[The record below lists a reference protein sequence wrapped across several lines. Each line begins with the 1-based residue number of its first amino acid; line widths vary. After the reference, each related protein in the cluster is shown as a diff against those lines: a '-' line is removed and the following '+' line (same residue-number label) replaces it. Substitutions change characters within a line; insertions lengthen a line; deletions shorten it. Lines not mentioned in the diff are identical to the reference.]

1 MPLGGR
7 GGCGARALVPSGRG
21 ATRVCGI
28 AGIRRPEGAVDR
40 AVLARMARSLRH
52 RGPDDSGI
60 YASGPVGLAHT
71 RLSIIDLSVL
81 GRQPMAC
88 EANRFVIV
96 YNGEI
101 YNHLALR
108 TSLEDQGHTFRG
120 RSDTEVALRAYMEW
134 GESAF
139 EMFEGMFAIAIWDEQ
154 RRILQLARDR
164 FGIKPLYFGTGA
176 SGAVVF
182 GSEVKAILASGEIAP
197 ETDWAGLHE
206 YLYFDTALGSN
217 TLFRG
222 IAKVLPGQLVT
233 VLDTGITR
241 RRFASILDAVAV
253 ADDLPTARRTVQGL
267 LEDAVKSHLMS
278 DVPVGV
284 FLSGGIDSSAIVAFA
299 ARHYGSRINTYAVGF
314 DSVPIGSVN
323 ELPAARA
330 VADHFDTN
338 HHEVRVSGRDV
349 TDVMERLVRCHD
361 EPFGDAADIPLYMLC
376 EQLRG
381 EMKVVLQ
388 GDGGDEVFAGYT
400 RYAYLAHVFWLR
412 LLSRSTYWL
421 HPVARHLPGRRG
433 LRALRALGQYSR
445 ADPAMCLARLVSTEL
460 PDRPSE
466 RIFSAAVRAQLARS
480 DAFRRYRE
488 LSDRVAARDP
498 VTQMLYTDSS
508 ILLPDVYFEKVDK
521 STMAH
526 GVEVRVP
533 MVDTRLA
540 AYVFGLPRRYKVR
553 GLQKK
558 YVLREALRGIVPDSI
573 LDRPK
578 AGFGVPVSSWLRTSL
593 VDYMKSVLFDAE
605 TQDLELFDRRALELC
620 IREHVDQRRD
630 NGPLLY
636 KALNLAL
643 WCKAYRPT
651 FVGLT

>member
-1 MPLGGR
+1 
-7 GGCGARALVPSGRG
+7 
-21 ATRVCGI
+21 
-28 AGIRRPEGAVDR
+28 
-40 AVLARMARSLRH
+40 MARSLHH

-60 YASGPVGLAHT
+60 YSSGPVGLAHT
-71 RLSIIDLSVL
+71 RLSIIDLSAH
-81 GRQPMAC
+81 GHQPMVC

-108 TSLEDQGHTFRG
+108 KSLEDKGHRFRG

-134 GESAF
+134 GASAF
-139 EMFEGMFAIAIWDEQ
+139 EMFEGMFAIAVWDEQ
-154 RRILQLARDR
+154 RQLLQLARDR
-164 FGIKPLYFGTGA
+164 FGIKPLYFGHSATG
-176 SGAVVF
+176 SIVF
-182 GSEVKAILASGEIAP
+182 GSEIKAILESGEITP

-217 TLFRG
+217 TLYRG
-222 IAKVLPGQLVT
+222 VGKVLPGQLVT
-233 VLDTGITR
+233 IDDSGATCR
-241 RRFASILDAVAV
+241 HFASILDVETV
-253 ADDLPTARRTVQGL
+253 ADDPPTARRTVRAL
-267 LEDAVKSHLMS
+267 LEEAVKSHLMS

-299 ARHYGSRINTYAVGF
+299 AKHYGSRINTYAVGF
-314 DSVPIGSVN
+314 DSVPSGSAN
-323 ELPAARA
+323 ELPAART
-330 VADHFDTN
+330 VAEHFDTA
-338 HHEVRVSGRDV
+338 HHEVRISGQEV
-349 TDVMERLVRCHD
+349 TDVMEKLVRCHD
-361 EPFGDAADIPLYMLC
+361 EPFGDAANIPLYMLC

-381 EMKVVLQ
+381 EIKVVLQ

-400 RYAYLAHVFWLR
+400 RYTYLAHVFWLR

-433 LRALRALGQYSR
+433 LRTLRALGKYSR
-445 ADPAMCLARLVSTEL
+445 DDPAIGLARLVSTEL
-460 PDRPSE
+460 PDRPSD
-466 RIFSAAVRAQLARS
+466 RIFSANVRTALAHS
-480 DAFRRYRE
+480 DAFQRYRE
-488 LSDRVAARDP
+488 LSERVAAHDP
-498 VTQMLYTDSS
+498 VAQMLYTDSS

-526 GVEVRVP
+526 SVEVRVP

-540 AYVFGLPRRYKVR
+540 AYAFGLPTRYKVH

-558 YVLREALRGIVPDSI
+558 HVLREALRGIVPDSI

-593 VDYMKSVLFDAE
+593 LDYMKSVLFDAE
-605 TQDLELFDRRALELC
+605 TRRLALFDNEALELC
-620 IREHVDQRRD
+620 IREHVDGRRD

-643 WCKAYRPT
+643 WCSAYRPT
-651 FVGLT
+651 FAGST

>member
-1 MPLGGR
+1 M
-7 GGCGARALVPSGRG
+7 
-21 ATRVCGI
+21 CGI
-28 AGIRRPEGAVDR
+28 AGIRRREGAVDLG
-40 AVLARMARSLRH
+40 VLDRMAKSLRH
-52 RGPDDSGI
+52 RGPDDSGVF
-60 YASGPVGLAHT
+60 ASGPVGLAHT
-71 RLSIIDLSVL
+71 RLSIIDLSAH
-81 GRQPMAC
+81 GHQPMAC

-108 TSLEDQGHTFRG
+108 KTLEDKGHGFRG

-134 GESAF
+134 GASAF

-154 RRILQLARDR
+154 RQALHLARDR
-164 FGIKPLYFGTGA
+164 FGIKPLYFATGE

-182 GSEVKAILASGEIAP
+182 GSEIKAILASGEVAP
-197 ETDWAGLHE
+197 EVGWAGLHE

-222 IAKVLPGQLVT
+222 VGKVLPGQLVT
-233 VLDTGITR
+233 VLDTGVTR
-241 RRFASILDAVAV
+241 HRFASILDVAAV
-253 ADDLPTARRTVQGL
+253 ADDPPTARRTVRTL

-299 ARHYGSRINTYAVGF
+299 AKHYGSRINTYAVGF
-314 DSVPIGSVN
+314 DSVPVGSAN

-330 VADHFDTN
+330 VAEHFDTE
-338 HHEVRVSGRDV
+338 HHEVRISGQDV

-361 EPFGDAADIPLYMLC
+361 EPFGDAANIPLYMLC
-376 EQLRG
+376 EQLNG
-381 EMKVVLQ
+381 AMKVVLQ

-412 LLSRSTYWL
+412 LLSRTTYWL

-445 ADPAMCLARLVSTEL
+445 ADPAVSLARLVSTEL
-460 PDRPSE
+460 PDRPSD
-466 RIFSAAVRAQLARS
+466 RIFSAAARAKLART
-480 DAFRRYRE
+480 DAFQRYRE
-488 LSDRVAARDP
+488 LAERVAAHDP

-526 GVEVRVP
+526 SVEVRVP

-540 AYVFGLPRRYKVR
+540 AYAFGLPTRYKVR

-558 YVLREALRGIVPDSI
+558 HVLREALRGIVPDSI

-578 AGFGVPVSSWLRTSL
+578 AGFGVPVSGWLRTSL
-593 VDYMKSVLFDAE
+593 LDYMQSVLFDAE
-605 TQDLELFDRRALELC
+605 TRQLGLFDHRALELC
-620 IREHVDQRRD
+620 IREHVERRRD

-643 WCKAYRPT
+643 WCHAYRPT
-651 FVGLT
+651 FAGLT

>member
-1 MPLGGR
+1 M
-7 GGCGARALVPSGRG
+7 
-21 ATRVCGI
+21 CGI
-28 AGIRRPEGAVDR
+28 AGIRRREGAVER
-40 AVLARMARSLRH
+40 AVLERMAKSLRH

-60 YASGPVGLAHT
+60 YASGPIGLAHT
-71 RLSIIDLSVL
+71 RLSIIDLSMH
-81 GRQPMAC
+81 GHQPMTC
-88 EANRFVIV
+88 ETNRFVVV

-108 TSLEDQGHTFRG
+108 KSLEHKGHRFRG

-139 EMFEGMFAIAIWDEQ
+139 EMFDGMFAIAVWDEQ
-154 RRILQLARDR
+154 RQVLHLARDR
-164 FGIKPLYFGTGA
+164 FGIKPLYFGTAA

-182 GSEVKAILASGEIAP
+182 GSEIKAILASGEIAP
-197 ETDWAGLHE
+197 AIEWAGLHE
-206 YLYFDTALGSN
+206 YIYFDAALGAN
-217 TLFRG
+217 TLYRG
-222 IAKVLPGQLVT
+222 VGKVLPGQLVT
-233 VLDTGITR
+233 VGESGVTR
-241 RRFASILDAVAV
+241 RRFASILDVEPV
-253 ADDLPTARRTVQGL
+253 EDDLPTAQRTVREL
-267 LEDAVKSHLMS
+267 LEEAVKSHLMS

-299 ARHYGSRINTYAVGF
+299 AKHYGSRINTYAAGF
-314 DSVPIGSVN
+314 DSVPAGSAN
-323 ELPAARA
+323 ELPAART
-330 VADHFDTN
+330 VAEHFDTE
-338 HHEVRVSGRDV
+338 HHEVRISGQAV

-381 EMKVVLQ
+381 EPKVVLQ

-400 RYAYLAHVFWLR
+400 RYAYLAHSFWLR

-433 LRALRALGQYSR
+433 LRGLRALGMYSR
-445 ADPAMCLARLVSTEL
+445 KDPALSLARLVSAEL
-460 PDRPSE
+460 PDRPSD
-466 RIFSAAVRAQLARS
+466 RIFSPEVRVELVRC
-480 DAFRRYRE
+480 DAFQRYRE
-488 LSDRVAARDP
+488 LADRVATHDP
-498 VTQMLYTDSS
+498 VTQMLYTDSC
-508 ILLPDVYFEKVDK
+508 IQLPDVYFEKVDK

-540 AYVFGLPRRYKVR
+540 AYAFGLPARYKVR
-553 GLQKK
+553 GWQKK
-558 YVLREALRGIVPDSI
+558 HVLRSALRGTVPDSI

-578 AGFGVPVSSWLRTSL
+578 AGFGVPVSGWLRTSL
-593 VDYMKSVLFDAE
+593 LDYMKAVLFDRE
-605 TQDLELFDRRALELC
+605 TRNLDLFDQRALELC
-620 IREHVDQRRD
+620 IREHVDRRRD

-651 FVGLT
+651 FTGMA